1 MNRHTILILMTFSLF
16 ACACNPPK
24 IEPQARCV
32 TSFTFDYGEDQEIVD
47 FFNAIEKYKGH
58 PELRDEFV
66 QEITNLFGKTRCH
79 QYDLMK
85 QKRVSDAIDYPLSD
99 SDDNVGFHA
108 FTWAK
113 EITPWAKES
122 RRYYEDTCKK
132 K

>member
-1 MNRHTILILMTFSLF
+1 MTCSLILS
-16 ACACNPPK
+16 CACNPPK
-24 IEPQARCV
+24 IDPQTRCA
-32 TSFTFDYGEDQEIVD
+32 TSFTFDYGDEAQIVE
-47 FFNAIEKYKGH
+47 FFNTLDYYQGH
-58 PELRDEFV
+58 PEKRDEFV
-66 QEITNLFGKTRCH
+66 KEFTNIFGKTRCH
-79 QYDLMK
+79 LYDLMK
-85 QKRVSDAIDYPLSD
+85 QKRVSDAQDYPLAD